1 MPGRVHTAEENMPQ
15 RIPYLL
21 ASLHLLAGLL
31 LLLNTAQA
39 AGDDRFEDLDTCVQA
54 ELQRTNCP
62 GAVLAVV
69 LGKEVIYTKAYGLAN
84 IETGAPMQADMLFL
98 LASTTKMFTAAA
110 VVTLAEAGKLK
121 LDAPLSDCVSGL
133 PPGMAKLTLHQALTH
148 SAGLAATAA
157 YGNVGPQDDSRL
169 GEMLRTQGARF
180 CLWEPGSIYS
190 YSNVG
195 YWLAGLAIESAS
207 GCYYAP
213 AVTELIL
220 RPLGMTRATFYL
232 AEAKAGPMAHG
243 HGPEGQGPAKLIP
256 NLDDLY
262 DIAATRPAG
271 KLFCSAPLFAR
282 FCIAFMNDG
291 QLEGKRALSPYVIQ
305 KLSTP
310 YVALPSGGR
319 RTAYGLNVD
328 DRDGVRWLSHGGK
341 LSGYGSTV
349 RMYPAQRFAVVVL
362 ANKTGVQL
370 TRVQDKAAE
379 LVLGLRPSPV
389 AVANQVQPL
398 DAEEMRRYAGS
409 YVNMRTIELRVQ
421 DGRLVGKEG
430 GRVTKLGANR
440 FRRAAS
446 GDAPPIDFSFVTNSR
461 GEVEYLVQGLY
472 AFKRNP

>member
-1 MPGRVHTAEENMPQ
+1 MRRLP
-15 RIPYLL
+15 
-21 ASLHLLAGLL
+21 HLLAGLL
-31 LLLNTAQA
+31 LLLNTAL
-39 AGDDRFEDLDTCVQA
+39 AGEDYRFDDLDAFVKA
-54 ELQRTNCP
+54 ELKRNNCP
-62 GAVLAVV
+62 GAVVAVV
-69 LGKEVIYTKAYGLAN
+69 LGKEVIYAKAYGLAN
-84 IETGAPMQADMLFL
+84 IETGEPMQADMLFL

-121 LDAPLSDCVSGL
+121 LDSPLSDCVSGL
-133 PPGMAKLTLHQALTH
+133 PPALARLTLHQALTH
-148 SAGLAATAA
+148 TAGLAATAS
-157 YGNVGPQDDSRL
+157 YGNVGPQEDSRL

-180 CLWEPGSIYS
+180 CLWEPGAIYS

-207 GCYYAP
+207 GRYYAP

-220 RPLGMTRATFYL
+220 KPLGMTRATFYL

-243 HGPEGQGPAKLIP
+243 HGPAGQGPAKLIP

-305 KLSTP
+305 TLSTP
-310 YVALPSGGR
+310 YVTLPPGGK
-319 RTAYGLNVD
+319 RTGYGLNVE
-328 DRDGVRWLSHGGK
+328 DRDGLRWLSHGGI

-349 RMYPAQRFAVVVL
+349 RMYPAQRFAVIVL
-362 ANKTGVQL
+362 ANKTAAQL

-379 LVLGLRPSPV
+379 VVLGIRPSPV
-389 AVANQVQPL
+389 AVLGRVQPIG
-398 DAEEMRRYAGS
+398 AEEMRRYAGS
-409 YVNMRTIELRVQ
+409 YINKGTIELLVK
-421 DGRLVGKEG
+421 DGQLLGKEG
-430 GRVTKLGANR
+430 GQVTKIGDNR

-446 GDAPPIDFSFVTNSR
+446 GDAPQIDFSFVTNSH
-461 GEVEYLVQGLY
+461 GEVEFLVQGIY
-472 AFKRNP
+472 AFKRKTSDSH